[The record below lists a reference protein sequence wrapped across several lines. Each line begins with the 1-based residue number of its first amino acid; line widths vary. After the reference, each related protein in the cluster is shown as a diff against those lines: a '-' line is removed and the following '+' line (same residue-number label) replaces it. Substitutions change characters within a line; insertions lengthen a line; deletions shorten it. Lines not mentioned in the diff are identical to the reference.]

1 MQMFLTKMSNTNQLE
16 ILKLVNSKLEARRD
30 ELMDIINVSLSS
42 SIANRIQFIY
52 DAQIELATIEKAL
65 EINRFFQ
72 IQLQE
77 QVLETVLENINKD
90 NSNDKSKLENSQN
103 DEELKK

>member
-1 MQMFLTKMSNTNQLE
+1 MSNTNQLE